1 MIGGEEDRQQ
11 VNRIEQR
18 ETAYQFKG
26 KKRKPDLVVVTARVI
41 FVVTVVVRQE
51 TQSARGVTR

>member
-41 FVVTVVVRQE
+41 LVVTVVRQE
-51 TQSARGVTR
+51 TRSVRGVTR